1 MTIQPGEKEMA
12 NLGRL
17 LEMARAE
24 DLGEAGDVT
33 SALLPSEAQAVGRFV
48 ARQDL
53 IFCGGAFL
61 EAIAAAYDDRLVS
74 VCEVPDGAEVQAG
87 SVLAEWRGPARGML
101 AGERV
106 ALNFLQRLSGVAT
119 TTGQYVKAAAGAAAE
134 VYDTRK
140 TTPGWRGLEKYAV
153 RAGGGK
159 NHRYGLYDA
168 VLIKDNHL
176 AILAKAEGGDPMT
189 AIGREL
195 ERAAAK
201 LGDYDFVELEVD
213 TLDQFAAALKLP
225 VDIILLDNMPVGD
238 LAKAV
243 TLRNQ
248 AAGARSIRLEASGG
262 ITLAN
267 IGQVAATGVERIAVG
282 ALTHSAAAADI
293 ALEIEVD

>member
-243 TLRNQ
+243 TMRNQ